1 MNGTIPRWRES
12 GEGPAGTEGGSP
24 RRGVVLLHGLCG
36 DGALWAPTL
45 PALRGFRA
53 LAWDMPG
60 YGGSAP
66 AGPAGEPLL
75 GEAGVPALAAALAR
89 LLDAAGLEAA
99 DLVGHS
105 IGGMVAQEFA
115 ATWPERVRSLVLYAS
130 PPAFGGRSPAFRE
143 AFLAARLA
151 PLDAGLGMAG
161 VAAALLPGLLGEAP
175 HPAALAAALASM
187 AAIPE
192 AGYRAALAALVDFD
206 RRADLGRIAVP
217 TLVVFGE
224 ADPMA
229 PFPVMHG
236 MAGAIPDARLGIIA
250 NAGHLAH
257 LERPAEFNAVLREF
271 LVAQGEA

>member
-1 MNGTIPRWRES
+1 MSDAVPRWRES
-12 GEGPAGTEGGSP
+12 GEG
-24 RRGVVLLHGLCG
+24 RGVILLHGIGG

-45 PALRGFRA
+45 PAFAGHRA

-60 YGGSAP
+60 YGASAP
-66 AGPAGEPLL
+66 VEP
-75 GEAGVPALAAALAR
+75 GFPALAAALAR
-89 LLDAAGLEAA
+89 LLDAAGLETA

-130 PPAFGGRSPAFRE
+130 PPVFGGRTPAFRDS
-143 AFLAARLA
+143 FLAARLA
-151 PLDAGLGMAG
+151 PLEAGLGMAG
-161 VAAALLPGLLGEAP
+161 VAAALVPGLLGDDP
-175 HPAALAAALASM
+175 HPAARPAALASM

-192 AGYRAALAALVDFD
+192 AGYRAALATLVGFD

-229 PFPVMHG
+229 PFPAMHA
-236 MAGAIPDARLGIIA
+236 MASAIPEARLGIIA

-257 LERPAEFNAVLREF
+257 LEKPAEFNAVLRDF
-271 LVAQGEA
+271 LASLGAA